1 MNNNRIFCGDYV
13 VYIHEFSKWPQFFW
27 DYRRVDP
34 LLTSVRHQIGFLL
47 GKMSGMGFEVQSD
60 ANLQI
65 LTTEI
70 LKSNAIEGEKLN
82 WDEVRSSLARK
93 LGIDIA
99 GCAQPSRHI
108 DGVVEMML
116 DATQNYKTP
125 LTQERLFGW
134 HNALFPIGRS
144 GLRTITVASWRTRQ
158 SGEMQ
163 VVSGPFGREQVHF
176 VAPNA
181 ERISLEMKRF
191 FEWFNSENIIDPVLK
206 AAIAHFWFVTIHP
219 FEDGNGRIA
228 RAIAELCL
236 ARADGVS
243 NRFYSMSDSI
253 ERNRKMYYDILEKT
267 QKGELDITQWLLWFL
282 HCLEDSVAHAATLLE
297 KVLYKARILNI
308 ANHYPINDR
317 QRRVLNLLLSDFHG
331 HLTTSKYSKIAK
343 CSQDT
348 ALRDINALI
357 EYGVLLQSESSGRS
371 RHYILPQ

>member
-1 MNNNRIFCGDYV
+1 M
-13 VYIHEFSKWPQFFW
+13 
-27 DYRRVDP
+27 
-34 LLTSVRHQIGFLL
+34 LASVRHQIGFLL

-99 GCAQPSRHI
+99 GLAQPNRHI

-116 DATQNYKTP
+116 DATQNYRTP

-134 HNALFPIGRS
+134 HNALFPVGRS
-144 GLRTITVASWRTRQ
+144 GLRTITVASWRTKQ

-191 FEWFNSENIIDPVLK
+191 FEFFNSENVIDPVLK

-236 ARADGVS
+236 ARADGMS

-282 HCLEDSVAHAATLLE
+282 HCLEDSIAHAATLLE
-297 KVLYKARILNI
+297 KVLYKARIWNI

-317 QRRVLNLLLSDFHG
+317 QRHVLNLLLSDFHG

-348 ALRDINALI
+348 ALRDINALM